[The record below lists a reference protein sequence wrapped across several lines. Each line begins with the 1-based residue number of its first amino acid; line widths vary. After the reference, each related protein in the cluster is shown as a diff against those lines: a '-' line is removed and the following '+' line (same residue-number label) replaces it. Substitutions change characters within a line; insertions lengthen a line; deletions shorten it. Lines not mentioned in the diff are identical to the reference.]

1 MLSSLNGIINSWRTA
16 FYKYRKTVFTGAA
29 GAGSTIFTE
38 PSPPP
43 LPDTEPL
50 VFYDGHCG
58 LCERSVRWL
67 LRRDRVGRLRF
78 APLQGTTAAALLTHD
93 PRSNMTS
100 LVLLDTD
107 GVHVRSE
114 AAIRA
119 VMHLG
124 GAWRLAHVLRSVPRR
139 MRDRAYDLVARRRH
153 RWFGSVEH
161 CHLPE
166 PDQRSRFLP

>member
-1 MLSSLNGIINSWRTA
+1 MLSYLNEVINSWRTA
-16 FYKYRKTVFTGAA
+16 FYKDWKSMCSGGAGASRSIFTG
-29 GAGSTIFTE
+29 

-43 LPDTEPL
+43 LPDTAPL
-50 VFYDGHCG
+50 VFYDGQCG
-58 LCERSVRWL
+58 LCDRSVRWL
-67 LRRDRVGRLRF
+67 LRRDRDGRLRF
-78 APLQGTTAAALLTHD
+78 APLQGTTAAALLAYG
-93 PRSNMTS
+93 PRSNLTT
-100 LVLLDTD
+100 LVLLDKD

-119 VMHLG
+119 VIHLG

-153 RWFGSVEH
+153 RWFGRVEH